1 MLAVISHD
9 AGGAEILSSYV
20 KKSGAECLFTLG
32 GPAVKIFERKLGKLE
47 LCSLETSIARADLVV
62 CGTSW
67 QSYLE
72 YDAIKL
78 ARKKNKISV
87 AYLDHWVDYEA
98 RFVRS
103 GEASLPDEIWIGDSW
118 GKALADRI
126 FSNIPVLLKPNPYF
140 TEVQEE
146 LSRVGEFN
154 YGAQYDKSKL
164 NFLYVCE
171 PISEHAQLRYGN
183 THHRGYIE
191 QEAMIFFLESVKQI
205 ESHLGDIVVR
215 LHPSETVG
223 KYDDLLVGFDLP
235 ISISAESTLLEDI
248 AKCHVVV
255 GCESM
260 AMVIGLM
267 AGKKVASSI
276 PVGGKACAL
285 PHDGIS
291 KLNGFIKE
299 DWQNWLIEEGK
310 V

>member
-1 MLAVISHD
+1 VLAVISHD

-20 KKSGAECLFTLG
+20 KESGAECLFTLE
-32 GPAVKIFERKLGKLE
+32 GPAVKIFERKLGKLV
-47 LCSLETSIARADLVV
+47 LCSLETSIERADLVI

-67 QSYLE
+67 QSDLE
-72 YDAIKL
+72 CDAIKL
-78 ARKKNKISV
+78 ARKKNKFSV
-87 AYLDHWVDYEA
+87 AYLDHWVNYEA
-98 RFVRS
+98 RFLRS

-118 GKALADRI
+118 GKALADKI
-126 FSNIPVLLKPNPYF
+126 FPDIPVLLKPNPYF
-140 TEVQEE
+140 TEVLEE
-146 LSRVGEFN
+146 LSRASMLN
-154 YGAQYDKSKL
+154 NGAQYDKSKL

-183 THHRGYIE
+183 THHWGYIE

-205 ESHLGDIVVR
+205 ENHLGDIVFR

-223 KYDDLLVGFDLP
+223 KYDDLLLGFDLP
-235 ISISAESTLLEDI
+235 IRISAESTLLEDI

-260 AMVIGLM
+260 AMVIALM

-276 PVGGKACAL
+276 PVGGKTCAL
-285 PHDGIS
+285 PHDGII
-291 KLNGFIKE
+291 KLNGLAKE
-299 DWQNWLIEEGK
+299 DLQNWFIEGCK